1 MDLTKIAVEQLVSQ
15 RLAEARAEAARQ
27 ATIRALRR
35 PLRECV
41 GVALIRAGAW
51 LLGERFPAAAP
62 RPAPA
67 P

>member
-1 MDLTKIAVEQLVSQ
+1 MYLIETAVEQLVYQ

-27 ATIRALRR
+27 ATIRALRP

-51 LLGERFPAAAP
+51 LLGERPPGGVA